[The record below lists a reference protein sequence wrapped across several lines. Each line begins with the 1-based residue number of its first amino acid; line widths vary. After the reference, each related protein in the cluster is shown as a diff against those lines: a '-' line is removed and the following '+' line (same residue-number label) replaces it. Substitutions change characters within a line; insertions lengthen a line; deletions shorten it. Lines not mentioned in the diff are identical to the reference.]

1 MKGTYTIET
10 FGCQMNKSDS
20 ETMAGILEEKGYAP
34 VDAPEQSDIIL
45 LNTCAVRGH
54 SEEKAYSYLGHYR
67 SLKEKNPQR
76 VIGFTGC
83 VAQKEG
89 KELLDR
95 FSHLDFVMGPQNLT
109 GLGEYVDSVRQENR
123 RLVATDGELEMV
135 KSDTPRIRKDGQQA
149 WVPIMTGCD
158 KFCTFCI
165 VPHTR
170 GRERSRDPE
179 DIVVEVEELV
189 EEGYREITLLGQTV
203 NSYGKTLPEGQNF
216 PNLLKRIDSI
226 SGDFRIRFTSPHPMD
241 TPPELVNCYET
252 LDHLAAHIHL
262 PVQSGSDRI
271 LRRMNRKYTREEYL
285 EIIDNIRSLDRDIAI
300 TTDVIV
306 GFPGETDEDFANT
319 LELFDEVR
327 YDGAYVFKYSPRS
340 GTPAAKMEDQV
351 DEEIIEDRHQKL
363 LDRHE
368 KIALEDNQ
376 KHVGTTME
384 VYVEGYS
391 PKSTEEDPQFTG
403 RASTNDVVVF
413 DAIGEEWIGE
423 FIPVTINEA
432 GSYTFFGDVPESFVE
447 NSGSERTAVL
457 AG

>member
-1 MKGTYTIET
+1 MKGTYTIVT

-34 VDAPEQSDIIL
+34 VDIPERSDVIL

-67 SLKEKNPQR
+67 SLKEQDPDR
-76 VIGFTGC
+76 IIGFTGC

-89 KELLDR
+89 RDLLDR
-95 FSHLDFVMGPQNLT
+95 FDHLDFVMGPQNLT
-109 GLGEYVDSVRQENR
+109 GLGDYIDTVKASSQ
-123 RLVATDGELEMV
+123 RLLATEGELDMV
-135 KSDTPRIRKDGQQA
+135 QSDTPRTRKDGEQA

-170 GRERSRDPE
+170 GRERSRDPD
-179 DIVVEVEELV
+179 DIVAEVESLV

-216 PNLLKRIDSI
+216 PNLLKKIDAI
-226 SGDFRIRFTSPHPMD
+226 PGEYRIRFTSPHPMD
-241 TPPELVNCYET
+241 TPPELVECYEK

-271 LRRMNRKYTREEYL
+271 LRRMNRKYTRDEYL
-285 EIIDNIRSLDRDIAI
+285 EIIDNIESLDRDVAI

-306 GFPGETDEDFANT
+306 GFPGETEEDFQRT
-319 LELFDEVR
+319 LELFETVR

-351 DEEIIEDRHQKL
+351 DEDVIEERHRIL

-368 KIALEDNQ
+368 EIAREDNQ
-376 KHVGTTME
+376 KYVGTTQT
-384 VYVEGYS
+384 VYVEGHS
-391 PKSTEEDPQFTG
+391 PKSSEENPQFTG
-403 RASTNDVVVF
+403 RMSTNDVVVF
-413 DAIGEEWIGE
+413 DAVGEEWIGE
-423 FIPVTINEA
+423 FIPVRINEA
-432 GSYTFFGDVPESFVE
+432 GSYTFFGDASLEREAESR
-447 NSGSERTAVL
+447 SEDHAVS
-457 AG
+457 AV